1 MPEPAN
7 LEPPMGSGDVV
18 PDLPYSPSIADSDPE
33 LIPDVSGAPADDAPI
48 NEYESTSKKPRDMD
62 YDLKWIE
69 QLQEPEADLQACFME
84 CSDVMTI
91 EFDLMFSSNR
101 QIKNFI
107 SDPSAF
113 MVKKMRDS
121 EVVLSK
127 LSKEHKELFARAKQK
142 EVNSFVKA
150 QAVRKALD
158 EKELRE
164 AFGSNRIMR
173 ARWGSH
179 METHSSRGPAH
190 STSRSE
196 IFTNNYNIH
205 QRGRSQS
212 QGENRPAWL

>member
-1 MPEPAN
+1 MI
-7 LEPPMGSGDVV
+7 LELHLTMR
-18 PDLPYSPSIADSDPE
+18 
-33 LIPDVSGAPADDAPI
+33 PI
-48 NEYESTSKKPRDMD
+48 NEYESESKKPRDMD

-69 QLQEPEADLQACFME
+69 RLQEPEADLHACFMD

-91 EFDLMFSSNR
+91 EFDLMLSSHR
-101 QIKNFI
+101 QLKDFI
-107 SDPSAF
+107 RDPSAF

-127 LSKEHKELFARAKQK
+127 LSKEHKELFARAKRK

-173 ARWGSH
+173 ARWVLTWKLTPPEDLGLC
-179 METHSSRGPAH
+179 A
-190 STSRSE
+190 
-196 IFTNNYNIH
+196 
-205 QRGRSQS
+205 
-212 QGENRPAWL
+212 